1 MYDYK
6 IIIKMSNGCE
16 YSYNMRNN
24 KHILSETE
32 KNQIVDNIFNH
43 TFINLYEF
51 GDYVVLNTKQIS
63 SVIFHEMFDCYFQ
76 NKKGCK

>member
-16 YSYNMRNN
+16 YAYNMRNN

-32 KNQIVDNIFNH
+32 KNQIVDNIFNY
-43 TFINLYEF
+43 TFINLYDF
-51 GDYVVLNTKQIS
+51 GEYVVLNTKQIS
-63 SVIFHEMFDCYFQ
+63 SIAFREMFD
-76 NKKGCK
+76 NITTKIKGCK

>member
-16 YSYNMRNN
+16 YAYHMRNN

-32 KNQIVDNIFNH
+32 KNQIVDNIFKH
-43 TFINLYEF
+43 TFINLYDF
-51 GDYVVLNTKQIS
+51 GEYVVLNTKQIS
-63 SVIFHEMFDCYFQ
+63 SVAFRELFDDITT
-76 NKKGCK
+76 KIKGR